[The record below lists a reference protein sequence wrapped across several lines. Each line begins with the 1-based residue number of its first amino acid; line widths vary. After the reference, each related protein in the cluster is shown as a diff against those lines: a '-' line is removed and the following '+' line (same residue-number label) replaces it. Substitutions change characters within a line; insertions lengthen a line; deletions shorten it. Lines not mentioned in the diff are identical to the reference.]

1 MEANTMRDIVI
12 QDVSKCFGDKKI
24 FDALNYSFCK
34 HKVTAITGPS
44 GSGKTTLLR
53 MIAGLDKAYSGKII
67 NEYDRIAFVFQEYRL
82 LDWLTVYENIAFV
95 VDEDPITP
103 ELDDQIMSLLRM
115 VELQDF
121 RDYFPSE
128 LSGGMKQR
136 VSLCRALIFPGNLLL
151 MDEPFT
157 SLDHE
162 MKHRVSDQLLDYVRQ
177 TNRTALFVT
186 HDLEMA
192 KKADLNYQVM

>member
-24 FDALNYSFCK
+24 FDALNYSFCE